1 MAQSFL
7 LPHRHLVLNPTNLRR
22 IPTPGLKTTV
32 ALASSRGSKKPGPFF
47 ASSASSSQSVVLEQS
62 TSVAHPMTQMAKNM
76 GFRPSPELGLLLV
89 SFVITSVFGA
99 FLSLAAL
106 RKLAVAMQKLSK
118 VVAEEVPGTLSSLK
132 LSSLEIN
139 DLTQQLSSLRQR
151 ISGKKNGMTEDRK
164 TKRKSNGGGRNP
176 IIN

>member
-99 FLSLAAL
+99 FLSLAVISLPTMLAL

-139 DLTQQLSSLRQR
+139 DLTQQLSSLRLF
-151 ISGKKNGMTEDRK
+151 ITS
-164 TKRKSNGGGRNP
+164 
-176 IIN
+176 